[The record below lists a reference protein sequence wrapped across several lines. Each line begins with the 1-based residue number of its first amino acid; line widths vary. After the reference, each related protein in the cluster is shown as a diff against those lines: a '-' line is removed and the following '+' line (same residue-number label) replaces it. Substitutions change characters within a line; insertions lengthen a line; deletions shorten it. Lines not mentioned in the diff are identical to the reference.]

1 MTIAGPATDRA
12 TAPVRT
18 YMLAP
23 RVLLTPKAT
32 GSRVFRW
39 ASGLSDSSMGSS
51 GRQKQFAHQ
60 LLGKLSNILMQH
72 PRHRWGGYTLQ
83 KKRGTKP
90 WRTPS
95 ALGPVSPSPQGSGL
109 VREALHLRALVST
122 DTNETFNTFQSYW
135 KYKRIEGGRR
145 CCIRM
150 GHITETDTD
159 VFKMAN
165 FTLCG
170 MLLLFPKLLPWWI
183 IEPAS
188 QSSGS
193 EQTWW

>member
-122 DTNETFNTFQSYW
+122 D
-135 KYKRIEGGRR
+135 
-145 CCIRM
+145 
-150 GHITETDTD
+150 
-159 VFKMAN
+159 KM
-165 FTLCG
+165 
-170 MLLLFPKLLPWWI
+170 KLLI
-183 IEPAS
+183 HFKVIGSIRGLRGAEDAAS
-188 QSSGS
+188 KWATLLKRT
-193 EQTWW
+193 QTFLRWQTLRSVVCYYCFLNCCHGE